1 MAGHCRVEG
10 RFVMLLRTTADFQ
23 QLLKECSRLRVRG
36 NRCSQA
42 RDQDLNM
49 PAKWILDFGL
59 RMNRRLATLVIC
71 LTALISGMIAAHA
84 QVGFDRP
91 GGDYASASVRSG
103 DPAVCAARCDRDN
116 RCRAWSFSYP
126 RTAARDAMCRLKNSV
141 TAVKEDSCC
150 VSGVRGAALVE
161 PRGGLI
167 EFSIDRYGGDYKS
180 FDIAPDPTGASCAKA
195 CQADNKCRAFT
206 YVRPGYASA
215 AARCFLK
222 DRITRPRRKPCCI
235 SGVVR

>member
-1 MAGHCRVEG
+1 MHAQG
-10 RFVMLLRTTADFQ
+10 
-23 QLLKECSRLRVRG
+23 
-36 NRCSQA
+36 
-42 RDQDLNM
+42 
-49 PAKWILDFGL
+49 ILDFGL
-59 RMNRRLATLVIC
+59 RMNWRLATLVIC
-71 LTALISGMIAAHA
+71 LMALISGVTTARA

-91 GGDYASASVRSG
+91 GGDYASAAVRSG

-126 RTAARDAMCRLKNSV
+126 RTVTRDAMCRLKNKV
-141 TAVKEDSCC
+141 TALKEDGCC

-161 PRGGLI
+161 PKGGAI

-195 CQADNKCRAFT
+195 CQADSKCRAFT
-206 YVRPGYASA
+206 YARPGYASA

>member
-1 MAGHCRVEG
+1 MTTLARRAAAVLVLVTGAFALAGPASAHPLGNFTVNRYTAVLVSPDQVTIDHVLDLAEIPTAQLGDRVED
-10 RFVMLLRTTADFQ
+10 VAATAAD
-23 QLLKECSRLRVRG
+23 
-36 NRCSQA
+36 
-42 RDQDLNM
+42 
-49 PAKWILDFGL
+49 
-59 RMNRRLATLVIC
+59 
-71 LTALISGMIAAHA
+71 
-84 QVGFDRP
+84 
-91 GGDYASASVRSG
+91 
-103 DPAVCAARCDRDN
+103 